1 MAKYTNAYVIPA
13 VGPVPGGVL
22 YDKFGNFSY
31 FGDTSGLVDLTKTA
45 ADKVISVSGTTVHY
59 YMRSKG
65 KFTRSGSTAY
75 RTVGIQMAKGAI
87 PGVTVILES
96 GTEKRQFQYE
106 GNLSSLYNWL
116 KNNSLVVIDMFGPS
130 GTPYVQIAVS

>member
-1 MAKYTNAYVIPA
+1 MAKYAHAYVIPE

-31 FGDTSGLVDLTKTA
+31 FGDTSGLVDLTKSAT
-45 ADKVISVSGTTVHY
+45 DKVISVPGTTVHY

-87 PGVTVILES
+87 PGVTVILQS
-96 GTEKRQFQYE
+96 PTEKRQFQYE

-116 KNNSLVVIDMFGPS
+116 KNNKLVTIDMFGPS
-130 GTPYVQIAVS
+130 GTPYVQISAA